1 MGWFDFLKKDKFP
14 KTGFVEEYESLFEK
28 KIPSIRPLDQLAFVV
43 LDTETT
49 GLDPK
54 KDDILSF
61 GAIKV
66 GGYKMSVDSGME
78 IYLEAPKRNKESVQ
92 IHEILNYNEVFPRAD
107 FARDFLAYIGSDIL
121 VGHHI
126 GFDLLMLEKTMK
138 PFGFNKFQNP
148 VIDTLHLSQRLEKGP
163 NYDLALGKP
172 GEYSL
177 DSLCQK
183 YGIPLDDRHTAAG
196 DAFLTAQLLMK
207 LLKIA
212 EQKGIKDFGSLMK

>member
-1 MGWFDFLKKDKFP
+1 MGWFDFLKKDKVA
-14 KTGFVEEYESLFEK
+14 KAGFVIEYEKLFEK
-28 KIPSIRPLDQLAFVV
+28 KIPALRPLDQLGFVV

-54 KDDILSF
+54 NDHILSF

-66 GGYKMSVDSGME
+66 KGYRMSVETAKE
-78 IYLEAPKRNKESVQ
+78 IYLDAPMRNKEAVQ
-92 IHEILNYNEVFPRAD
+92 IHEILYYNQVFPQAD
-107 FARDFLAYIGSDIL
+107 FVKELLTYVGSDII

-126 GFDLLMLEKTMK
+126 GFDLLMLEKTLK
-138 PFGFNKFQNP
+138 PFGFKKFHNP
-148 VIDTLHLSQRLEKGP
+148 SIDTLHLSLRLEKGP
-163 NYDLALGKP
+163 NYDIAMGKP

-177 DSLCQK
+177 DHLCQK

-212 EQKGIKDFGSLMK
+212 ELKGIKDFGSLMK

>member
-1 MGWFDFLKKDKFP
+1 MAWFDFLKKNKVP
-14 KTGFVEEYESLFEK
+14 KAGFVAEYEKLFEK
-28 KIPSIRPLDQLAFVV
+28 KTPSLRPLDQLGFVV

-54 KDDILSF
+54 NDHILSF
-61 GAIKV
+61 GAVKIK
-66 GGYKMSVDSGME
+66 GYRIIVNTVLE
-78 IYLEAPKRNKESVQ
+78 VYLDAPKRNKEAVQ
-92 IHEILNYNEVFPRAD
+92 IHEILYDNQVFPQAD
-107 FARDFLAYIGSDIL
+107 FVKELLAYVGSDII

-126 GFDLLMLEKTMK
+126 GFDMMMLEKTLK
-138 PFGFNKFQNP
+138 PFGFKKFLNP
-148 VIDTLHLSQRLEKGP
+148 TIDTLYLSLRLEKGP
-163 NYDLALGKP
+163 HYDISLGKP
-172 GEYSL
+172 GEHSL

-212 EQKGIKDFGSLMK
+212 EKKGIKDFGSLVR

>member
-1 MGWFDFLKKDKFP
+1 MGWFDFLKKDSIP
-14 KTGFVEEYESLFEK
+14 KAKFVEEYEVLSEK

-54 KDDILSF
+54 IDEILSF

-66 GGYKMSVDSGME
+66 RGYKMSVNSGME
-78 IYLEAPKRNKESVQ
+78 IYLEASKRNKESVQ
-92 IHEILNYNEVFPRAD
+92 IHEILYFNEVFPQAD
-107 FARDFLAYIGSDIL
+107 FVKNFLGYIGSDII

-126 GFDLLMLEKTMK
+126 GFDLLMLEKTLK
-138 PFGFNKFQNP
+138 PFGFKKFHNP
-148 VIDTLHLSQRLEKGP
+148 VIDTLHLSLRLEKGP
-163 NYDLALGKP
+163 HYDLALGKP
-172 GEYSL
+172 GEFSL

-183 YGIPLDDRHTAAG
+183 YGIPLEDRHTAAG

-212 EQKGIKDFGSLMK
+212 EQKGIKDFGSLVR

>member
-1 MGWFDFLKKDKFP
+1 MGWLDFLKKDKVP
-14 KTGFVEEYESLFEK
+14 KAGFVEAYEKLFEK
-28 KIPSIRPLDQLAFVV
+28 KTPSLRPLDQLGFVV

-54 KDDILSF
+54 NDHILSF

-66 GGYKMSVDSGME
+66 KGYKMSVNSGME
-78 IYLEAPKRNKESVQ
+78 IYLESPKRNKESVQ
-92 IHEILNYNEVFPRAD
+92 IHEILYYNEVFPQSD
-107 FARDFLAYIGSDIL
+107 FVKELLAYVGSDII

-126 GFDLLMLEKTMK
+126 GFDLMMLEKTLK
-138 PFGFNKFQNP
+138 PFGFKKFHNP
-148 VIDTLHLSQRLEKGP
+148 TIDTLYLSLRLEKGP
-163 NYDLALGKP
+163 NYDVNMGKP
-172 GEYSL
+172 GEHSL

-183 YGIPLDDRHTAAG
+183 YGIPLDDRHTSAG

-212 EQKGIKDFGSLMK
+212 EQKGIKDFGSLMR